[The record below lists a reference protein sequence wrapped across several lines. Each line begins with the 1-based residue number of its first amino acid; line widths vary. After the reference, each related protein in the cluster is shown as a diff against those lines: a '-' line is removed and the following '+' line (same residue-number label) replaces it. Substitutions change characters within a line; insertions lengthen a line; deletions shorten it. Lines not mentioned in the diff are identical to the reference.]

1 MDFFAS
7 YSRPVPDASQD
18 TFRTRPGRVLGRENN
33 FIQIKEKNMYYYQ
46 ILKNQKNK
54 INFTKKSK
62 ILISNFKYIS
72 NFYGWYF

>member
-7 YSRPVPDASQD
+7 YSRPVPDASQ
-18 TFRTRPGRVLGRENN
+18 TLSGRENN

-54 INFTKKSK
+54 INTIYSVILSK
-62 ILISNFKYIS
+62 FFGSLINK
-72 NFYGWYF
+72 